1 MKKRMYMI
9 SCFAVV
15 STFLIALTVASA
27 SAQLKKLTTEELTE
41 GAEVVAVGKVSAM
54 RSEWNKDRTR
64 IYTKVTISVDQ
75 YVKGERV
82 EKTLTITHL
91 GGEVG
96 DVGELYSGTPK
107 FRKDEEVLVF
117 VKKDKLGNLRVTG
130 GARGKYTITKSELT
144 GLKVL
149 GENKILDDFTA
160 QIKSI
165 VKKQLKK

>member
-9 SCFAVV
+9 CCFAIV
-15 STFLIALTVASA
+15 STFLIALMVERA
-27 SAQLKKLTTEELTE
+27 SAQLKKLTTEELTD
-41 GAEVVAVGKVSAM
+41 GAEVVAVGKVTAM

-75 YVKGERV
+75 YVKGEQV

-130 GARGKYTITKSELT
+130 GARGKYTITKSEST
-144 GLKVL
+144 GLKVV
-149 GENKILDDFTA
+149 GETKTLDDFTA

-165 VKKQLKK
+165 VKKQLEK

>member
-1 MKKRMYMI
+1 MKKGMYMI
-9 SCFAVV
+9 SYCAVV
-15 STFLIALTVASA
+15 STFLICVTVEKAS
-27 SAQLKKLTTEELTE
+27 SQLKKLTTEELTV
-41 GAEVVAVGKVSAM
+41 GAEVVAVGKVTAM

-75 YVKGERV
+75 YVRGEQV

-117 VKKDKLGNLRVTG
+117 VKKDKLGNLRVAG
-130 GARGKYTITKSELT
+130 GAQGKYTITKSELT
-144 GLKVL
+144 APKMV
-149 GENKILDDFTA
+149 GENRTLDDFTD

-165 VKKQLKK
+165 MKQQ